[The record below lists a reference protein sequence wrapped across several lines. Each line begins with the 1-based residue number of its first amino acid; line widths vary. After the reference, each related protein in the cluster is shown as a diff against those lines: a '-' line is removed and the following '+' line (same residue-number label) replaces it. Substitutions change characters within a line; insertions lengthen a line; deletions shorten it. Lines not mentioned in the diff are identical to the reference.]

1 MREAPTAESSGA
13 PQRRPALG
21 FPVRTHH
28 DTARISLAPMKP
40 SRELPGWFWGALGCF
55 TVLGVGLVVLFLVLR
70 PDTPSVESAASR
82 QASAAAAAAV
92 PTIQVVPL
100 PTPEAPA
107 AAPSVPVKVR
117 GPRALRVARYGGGHR
132 PVPGADQGKAAD
144 SSSDEEAAMEE
155 ELLRPR
161 KAASRDDSNPSAQNG
176 ADDN

>member
-13 PQRRPALG
+13 PRRRPGLD

-28 DTARISLAPMKP
+28 DTARISLAPMEP

-82 QASAAAAAAV
+82 QAAAAAAAAV

-100 PTPEAPA
+100 PSPEAPT

-117 GPRALRVARYGGGHR
+117 GPRALRMAHSAAGVARS
-132 PVPGADQGKAAD
+132 PVLTRAKPPTRRADD
-144 SSSDEEAAMEE
+144 EAAMEE

-161 KAASRDDSNPSAQNG
+161 KAANRDDGNPSAQNG